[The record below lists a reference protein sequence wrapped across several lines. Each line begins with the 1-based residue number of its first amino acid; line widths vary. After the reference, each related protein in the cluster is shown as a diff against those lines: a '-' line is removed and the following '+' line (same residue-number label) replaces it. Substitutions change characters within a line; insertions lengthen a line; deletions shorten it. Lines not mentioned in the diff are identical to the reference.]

1 MRGSDVLGDQENT
14 HRDRMTEAV
23 NRTTHKRMEP
33 EVHELKG
40 EAIPGDE
47 KSRMVTPLNF

>member
-1 MRGSDVLGDQENT
+1 MRGSDVIGGLGE
-14 HRDRMTEAV
+14 HPPDRMTEAV

-40 EAIPGDE
+40 KAIPGDE